1 LEVLGS
7 ISMVYIGKISVSLH
21 QLGQNKSMHI
31 EHQLIRDDN
40 YLCAIC
46 EIVDSLNIRMDSSQR
61 EM

>member
-1 LEVLGS
+1 
-7 ISMVYIGKISVSLH
+7 MVYIGKISVSLH